1 MAKTKSV
8 YECTTCGDQ
17 HPKWVGRCTGCG
29 HWSTLV
35 ETVPG
40 VEADLSGTGRSVD
53 SPVRGAP
60 AQPAATLA
68 EQEVLPVSTGLGEL
82 DRVLGGGLVAGS
94 VTLIGGEPGV
104 GKSTLLVQVAAA
116 RVAGGS
122 RVLYVSAEESVHQ
135 VSARLERIGG
145 RSSDGLWLGAE
156 PTTGRILTDMR
167 DLQPDLVVIDSIQTI
182 YDPALASAPGSV
194 SQVRHCAHELSRAA
208 KDGGI
213 ALVLVGQVTKDG
225 SLAGPR
231 VLEHLVD
238 TVVTFDGDRELG
250 LRVLRA
256 VKHRFGPTGELGVL
270 EMTGRGMIEVGD
282 PSSLLLADRRTEVAG
297 SAISVS
303 VEGRRALLVE
313 LQALVT
319 KATGPAPRRA
329 AQGLDQSRLS
339 MLLAVLDRRAEL
351 RVTGLD
357 VYSSVIG
364 GIRITEPGVDL
375 GLCCAV
381 ASSFTDTPINPQ
393 VVVVG
398 EVGLAGE
405 VRGVP
410 WIDRRLTEAARLG
423 FTRAIVPSG
432 SLAVE
437 PPLQTIP
444 VATLSGALQ
453 ALGLTGQP
461 TSLRPDLEL
470 LPVGDRVAP

>member
-1 MAKTKSV
+1 MAKTKSI

-17 HPKWVGRCTGCG
+17 HPKWIGRCTGCG

-40 VEADLSGTGRSVD
+40 VEGDLSGTGRSVD
-53 SPVRGAP
+53 SPVRGTP
-60 AQPAATLA
+60 AQPAAALA
-68 EQEVLPVSTGLGEL
+68 EQQVEPVSTGLGEL

-116 RVAGGS
+116 RVAQGAK
-122 RVLYVSAEESVHQ
+122 VLYVSAEESVHQ

-145 RSSDGLWLGAE
+145 SADGLWLGAE
-156 PTTGRILTDMR
+156 PTTGRILTDMNE
-167 DLQPDLVVIDSIQTI
+167 LKPDLVVVDSIQTV

-194 SQVRHCAHELSRAA
+194 SQVRHCAHELARAA
-208 KDGGI
+208 KDAGI

-256 VKHRFGPTGELGVL
+256 VKHRYGPTGELGVL
-270 EMTGRGMIEVGD
+270 EMTSRGMVEVGD

-319 KATGPAPRRA
+319 KATGPAPRRS

-357 VYSSVIG
+357 VYASVIG

-381 ASSFTDTPINPQ
+381 ASSFTDTPIDPH

-423 FTRAIVPSG
+423 FTTAIVPSG
-432 SLAVE
+432 SVAVE
-437 PPLQTIP
+437 PPLRTVP

-453 ALGLTGQP
+453 ALALGGKANGNQLMREVLAA
-461 TSLRPDLEL
+461 S
-470 LPVGDRVAP
+470 